1 MNPKLRRNLER
12 VFILYIPLAILLA
25 YITFPILWT
34 LKSSFQTEMALA
46 RRPLQYWPNPW
57 TFENYRYVWRVL
69 KFARYFL
76 NTGLVAAGSVVS
88 VIGVTLLAGY
98 AMARY
103 DFILRKP
110 MLAVFLG
117 LRMFP
122 GVVILIPYVVLFY
135 RLKLNDNL
143 ASLVLVNLVGG
154 IPMGTLMIRGF
165 INGVPIE
172 LEEAARIDGANRWQ
186 IIGRIIFPLIRPG
199 IVTVSILTFVAAW
212 NALLL
217 PVLLMN
223 DDDMYTIAVGLAYLR
238 GEFRIEWAAINAGAI
253 IALIPAFVLFLIIQ
267 RHLVHGLAGALK
279 F

>member
-1 MNPKLRRNLER
+1 MNPKLKRTLER
-12 VFILYIPLAILLA
+12 IFLLYVPLAIMLA

-34 LKSSFQTEMALA
+34 LKSSFQTERALA
-46 RRPLQYWPNPW
+46 RRPLQYWPKPW
-57 TFENYRYVWRVL
+57 TFENYRYVWSAL

-76 NTGLVAAGSVVS
+76 NTGLVAAGSVAS

-110 MLAVFLG
+110 MLAAFLG

-135 RLKLNDNL
+135 RLKLNDKL
-143 ASLVLVNLVGG
+143 VSLVLANLAGG

-186 IIGRIIFPLIRPG
+186 IIGRVIFPLIRPG
-199 IVTVSILTFVAAW
+199 IVTVSILTFVGAW

-253 IALIPAFVLFLIIQ
+253 IALIPAFALFLSIQ